1 MLDFLMV
8 FQQSLVEAAPS
19 MEAEDYSRFVP
30 KTREFGDPFAVGPAG
45 KGIFVWYSTVT
56 HARFSLSHA
65 TEYEKKPARIEHE
78 VVSTRSHRSSRGSVG
93 SPSAGSSSYHVTTSA
108 RTTHEPGG
116 VVTTTYTVTVRHCAS
131 KAASAPC

>member
-45 KGIFVWYSTVT
+45 KGIFVWYSNPRAFLIVT
-56 HARFSLSHA
+56 RP
-65 TEYEKKPARIEHE
+65 EYEKKPARIEHE

-116 VVTTTYTVTVRHCAS
+116 VVTTTYTVTVRHCAP